1 MVHSTVCGYDQS
13 YICLNQLFIVSRTS
27 WHELWCLVRHLS
39 ADKMISAL
47 ITADSLL
54 TIFLKARAV
63 TPLLKDILSTT
74 SLGPHIVLHPKSTE
88 VETISVS
95 YKGGKCL
102 EELQRNTDVSILE
115 GQNTWSFIST
125 GKGSSNKP
133 TWSGSMLINSVYF
146 HFCSQVTRRW
156 CGPCQNRSFPSAPIP

>member
-1 MVHSTVCGYDQS
+1 
-13 YICLNQLFIVSRTS
+13 
-27 WHELWCLVRHLS
+27 
-39 ADKMISAL
+39 MISAL

-133 TWSGSMLINSVYF
+133 T
-146 HFCSQVTRRW
+146 
-156 CGPCQNRSFPSAPIP
+156 